1 MKIRCSLL
9 SFHLEKVCSGRTF
22 ERIEVGG
29 DHVREARVSEEK
41 MKTLLVWIFVLCL
54 FDAVVTD
61 LGIQAGYIRE
71 LNPLMKEVYHWS
83 RIFFYGC
90 KLFLPLLLLWIYP
103 RLEHRKMVNG
113 GVMLCLAAYV
123 AVTVY
128 HVSWMLIVLKGT
140 FD

>member
-1 MKIRCSLL
+1 MRDA
-9 SFHLEKVCSGRTF
+9 
-22 ERIEVGG
+22 RI
-29 DHVREARVSEEK
+29 SESK
-41 MKTLLVWIFVLCL
+41 MKKLLVWILGLCL

-83 RIFFYGC
+83 RFSFYGC

-103 RLEHRKMVNG
+103 RVEHRKMVNG
-113 GVMLCLAAYV
+113 GAVFCLVIYA

-128 HVSWMLIVLKGT
+128 HVTWMMIVWKGM

>member
-1 MKIRCSLL
+1 M
-9 SFHLEKVCSGRTF
+9 
-22 ERIEVGG
+22 
-29 DHVREARVSEEK
+29 REARISEEK
-41 MKTLLVWIFVLCL
+41 MKKLLVWIFGLCL

-71 LNPLMKEVYHWS
+71 LNPLMKEVYQWS

-90 KLFLPLLLLWIYP
+90 KLFLPLLLMWIYP
-103 RLEHRKMVNG
+103 KLEHRKMVNG
-113 GVMLCLAAYV
+113 GALLCLATYA

-128 HVSWMLIVLKGT
+128 HVAWMLIVLKSR